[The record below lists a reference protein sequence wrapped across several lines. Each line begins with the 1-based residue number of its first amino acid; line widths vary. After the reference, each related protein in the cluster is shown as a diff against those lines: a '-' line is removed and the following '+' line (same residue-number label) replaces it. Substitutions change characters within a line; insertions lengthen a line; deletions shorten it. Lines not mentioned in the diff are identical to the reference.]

1 MQRAQAHTRLK
12 THERHTET
20 TQDPYTQRQKQSY
33 CPARAETLDR
43 CTARARPTWVLPGG
57 AACAARITHAP
68 AHTHKTTR
76 QGNGARQ
83 TAYRP
88 GTAHDKRRREHHEA
102 TKMPKKMKPNRTY
115 MPAECRG
122 VTTPLLPPAAWGGM
136 GEGWVRGRRW
146 DGRRGSYAAHLQ
158 STTELRGSLAP
169 CTARPP
175 CAPRECCSVRPASPA
190 AAGTRRSR
198 SICTCTACSLG
209 SRGCSRT
216 GIACARSGCTCCT
229 PNRGACTCPA

>member
-1 MQRAQAHTRLK
+1 MHDLGYTLSTRSTVQRAQAHTRLK

-33 CPARAETLDR
+33 CPARADTLDR
-43 CTARARPTWVLPGG
+43 CTARARPTWVLLGG

-88 GTAHDKRRREHHEA
+88 GTAHDKRRREHHGA

-115 MPAECRG
+115 MPAECGG

-146 DGRRGSYAAHLQ
+146 DGRRG
-158 STTELRGSLAP
+158 
-169 CTARPP
+169 
-175 CAPRECCSVRPASPA
+175 
-190 AAGTRRSR
+190 
-198 SICTCTACSLG
+198 
-209 SRGCSRT
+209 
-216 GIACARSGCTCCT
+216 
-229 PNRGACTCPA
+229 

>member
-43 CTARARPTWVLPGG
+43 CTARARPTWVLLGG

-115 MPAECRG
+115 MPAECGG
-122 VTTPLLPPAAWGGM
+122 VTTPPLLSNALRLQTAHGKSALVASVAPGRCGRDSVCFMRDRAGSERKGAGSRAQVGQGM
-136 GEGWVRGRRW
+136 AVW
-146 DGRRGSYAAHLQ
+146 DG
-158 STTELRGSLAP
+158 
-169 CTARPP
+169 
-175 CAPRECCSVRPASPA
+175 
-190 AAGTRRSR
+190 
-198 SICTCTACSLG
+198 LG
-209 SRGCSRT
+209 SVPQKLDLQMP
-216 GIACARSGCTCCT
+216 I
-229 PNRGACTCPA
+229 